1 MDTNVWIIVVAI
13 LLGVIAILGSLLLMR
28 ERRSRRLQSRF
39 GPEYERTVRQY
50 GDQRHAEEELTR
62 RESRVTSFRIVPLS
76 REDRARFAEGWRSV
90 QNHFVDDPQAAVMD
104 ADRQV
109 RALME
114 RRGYPMAD
122 FEQRAADLS
131 VDHASVVEHYRTAH
145 EIALRQ
151 EGGTASTED
160 LRKAIIHYRAIFD
173 ELLDSSA
180 ARREVREAQRKG
192 GLKQWTIGK
201 NIFRR
206 QI

>member
-1 MDTNVWIIVVAI
+1 MDTNMWIIVVAV
-13 LLGVIAILGSLLLMR
+13 LLGVIAILGALLLMR

-50 GDQRHAEEELTR
+50 GDQKHAEEELTR

-76 REDRARFAEGWRSV
+76 REDRAHFAEGWRRV
-90 QNHFVDDPQAAVMD
+90 QNGFVDDPKSAVME

-114 RRGYPMAD
+114 RRGYPMTD

-131 VDHASVVEHYRTAH
+131 VDHASVVEHYRSAH
-145 EIALRQ
+145 QIALRQ
-151 EGGTASTED
+151 EGGTVGTED

-173 ELLDSSA
+173 ELLDTGA

-192 GLKQWTIGK
+192 GLKQWTIGR